1 MCCRDFMR
9 SCAKPGTTAASKLR
23 APPGPEGIIGFMKD
37 LALPHCFGP
46 QSCFRVRS
54 LPLQLVSHSSQGA
67 MPPCAAE
74 IEDLVQEVPHMVLCN
89 IHKCKSCNAPKPSA
103 RRMCK
108 MCYMDMSFYVQ
119 TCELSPLSEQI
130 IWAMDLFMNA
140 CFVVH
145 RLVLSCRVLSCLVF
159 KTNYCTVPYSN
170 SITAMFEHMR
180 TQTYPADAGHT
191 TTTHDYPNANPELHM
206 WCLGQSTT
214 LQHFGRTWRRIKRL
228 QMWAALNTTSTLVL
242 ESLRTLQS
250 NMLQTCLHRDSSN
263 MFATTRTLLH
273 SYNRHDNHHYHHH
286 HHCHHHHIM
295 IIITL
300 IKIRHPLWTICWL
313 G

>member
-145 RLVLSCRVLSCLVF
+145 RLVLSCPVLSCLVLSCLQ
-159 KTNYCTVPYSN
+159 NQLLHCTVQQFN
-170 SITAMFEHMR
+170 HCNVW
-180 TQTYPADAGHT
+180 
-191 TTTHDYPNANPELHM
+191 THANANISS
-206 WCLGQSTT
+206 WCWTYYNNTRLPKRKSRTAYVMSWAIYHPTT
-214 LQHFGRTWRRIKRL
+214 FWKDMKAH
-228 QMWAALNTTSTLVL
+228 
-242 ESLRTLQS
+242 
-250 NMLQTCLHRDSSN
+250 
-263 MFATTRTLLH
+263 
-273 SYNRHDNHHYHHH
+273 
-286 HHCHHHHIM
+286 
-295 IIITL
+295 
-300 IKIRHPLWTICWL
+300 
-313 G
+313 

>member
-9 SCAKPGTTAASKLR
+9 SCAKPGTSAVTAASKLR

-46 QSCFRVRS
+46 QSCFRLRS

-74 IEDLVQEVPHMVLCN
+74 IEDLVQEVPHILCN

-130 IWAMDLFMNA
+130 I
-140 CFVVH
+140 
-145 RLVLSCRVLSCLVF
+145 
-159 KTNYCTVPYSN
+159 
-170 SITAMFEHMR
+170 
-180 TQTYPADAGHT
+180 
-191 TTTHDYPNANPELHM
+191 
-206 WCLGQSTT
+206 
-214 LQHFGRTWRRIKRL
+214 
-228 QMWAALNTTSTLVL
+228 
-242 ESLRTLQS
+242 
-250 NMLQTCLHRDSSN
+250 
-263 MFATTRTLLH
+263 
-273 SYNRHDNHHYHHH
+273 
-286 HHCHHHHIM
+286 
-295 IIITL
+295 
-300 IKIRHPLWTICWL
+300 
-313 G
+313 